1 MKFLLRIFLSGMAA
15 CLVLAVL
22 ALAYVYMASEHQLHR
37 QYQAPLTAL
46 ALPTDAASIA
56 EGKRLA
62 RLRGCYGGCHGKT
75 LEGRVWEDSL
85 LGGRVVAPDLT
96 RVARELPPEALV
108 RTVREGVR
116 PNGESVWDMPS
127 NMMFHLA
134 DEDIARI
141 IAFIRGEAAL
151 NGLPRELAYG
161 LLQRWEIVRGNYPS
175 MREEIEKLGR
185 PQRMPDRADP
195 VDFGR
200 YLARTICSECHGPAF
215 QGQEGSPN
223 LHVMAQAYSPEHF
236 ATLMRT
242 GIAVGNRKLGLM
254 SQVARSRFAYFSDDE
269 IAAVYAFLRSRPK

>member
-1 MKFLLRIFLSGMAA
+1 MKSSLRIFLAGLGA
-15 CLVLAVL
+15 CVGLAVL
-22 ALAYVYMASEHQLHR
+22 ALAYVYFASEKQLHR

-85 LGGRVVAPDLT
+85 LSGRVVAPDLT
-96 RVARELPPEALV
+96 RVARELQPDAMA

-134 DEDIARI
+134 DDDIARI
-141 IAFIRGEAAL
+141 IAFIRSEAAL
-151 NGLPRELAYG
+151 NGLQRELAYG
-161 LLQRWEIVRGNYPS
+161 PLQRWEIVRGNYPS

-185 PQRMPDRADP
+185 PQRMPDRANP
-195 VDFGR
+195 VDFGH
-200 YLARTICSECHGPAF
+200 YLARTICSECHGPTF
-215 QGQEGSPN
+215 EGQEGSPN

-242 GIAVGNRKLGLM
+242 GVAVGNRKLGLM
-254 SQVARSRFAYFSDDE
+254 SQVALSRFAYFSDE
-269 IAAVYAFLRSRPK
+269 EVAAVYAFLRSRPK